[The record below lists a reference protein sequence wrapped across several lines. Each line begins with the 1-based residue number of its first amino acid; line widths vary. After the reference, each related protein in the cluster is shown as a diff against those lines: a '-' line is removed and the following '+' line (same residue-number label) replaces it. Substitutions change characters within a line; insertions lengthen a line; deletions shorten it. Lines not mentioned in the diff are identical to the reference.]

1 MILTILGTVVIYSL
15 LSQVMTRLMDVRETD
30 PNGVLIVGSNIFSRQ
45 LALLLEKF
53 NVPVTLWIPIVSM
66 FLKLVWKIL
75 K

>member
-1 MILTILGTVVIYSL
+1 MLLSTMILTILGTVVIYSL

-53 NVPVTLWIPIVSM
+53 NVPVTLM
-66 FLKLVWKIL
+66 DTDRQQC
-75 K
+75 